1 MDYLTKK
8 QQWLDSL
15 LVSDE
20 EKDYIRKA
28 DDDTLREMF
37 ASPLA
42 FGTGG
47 MRALLGPGCSRLNL
61 LTVRRATIGVGKFL
75 LSKYGPDACKKRGF
89 AISFDNRHMSKEFRD
104 CASKVLTEMGY
115 DRLEF
120 FSREGI
126 SIDFLYA
133 RETLSDLSAAYVEV
147 VDEWQC
153 VLRLD
158 HDGIRL
164 TLAVVNGIGA
174 EEAAYVALQT
184 LKGQA

>member
-8 QQWLDSL
+8 QQWLDSS

-75 LSKYGPDACKKRGF
+75 LSKYGPDACKKRGLLGLP
-89 AISFDNRHMSKEFRD
+89 KEGN
-104 CASKVLTEMGY
+104 L
-115 DRLEF
+115 LN
-120 FSREGI
+120 
-126 SIDFLYA
+126 
-133 RETLSDLSAAYVEV
+133 
-147 VDEWQC
+147 
-153 VLRLD
+153 
-158 HDGIRL
+158 
-164 TLAVVNGIGA
+164 LAVLFFNI
-174 EEAAYVALQT
+174 
-184 LKGQA
+184 K